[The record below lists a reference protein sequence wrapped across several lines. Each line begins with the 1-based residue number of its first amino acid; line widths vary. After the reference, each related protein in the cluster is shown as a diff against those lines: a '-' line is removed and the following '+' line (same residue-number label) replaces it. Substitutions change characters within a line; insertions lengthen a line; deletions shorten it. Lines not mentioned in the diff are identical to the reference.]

1 MTRLPTLCLLIVL
14 AVVLAA
20 CRQSV
25 GGATPTA
32 PGAAPA
38 FSISTA
44 FEPQP
49 PAAGPGA
56 VVVTVQSPD
65 GQPLAGATVDVRADM
80 NHAGMTPEIATASE
94 TDSPG
99 VYRAAITWS
108 MGGDWIVEVRVTLP
122 DGATATAQA
131 TVRVES

>member
-1 MTRLPTLCLLIVL
+1 MTRLPALCFLFVL

-32 PGAAPA
+32 PGALPA
-38 FSISTA
+38 FTVSTA

-49 PAAGPGA
+49 PTTGPGA
-56 VVVTVQSPD
+56 VIVTVQSPD
-65 GQPLAGATVDVRADM
+65 GQPLAGTTVEVRADM

-122 DGATATAQA
+122 DGATAIAQT